1 MLLKKIAII
10 VLAGALT
17 LSCSHR
23 QATDTLVLDVGG
35 DPASFDPAIA
45 EDSGSWRIIND
56 FFLGLIDRD
65 QHNRLIPGLAES
77 WNLSDGGKT
86 YIFHLRPGIKFSDGS
101 PITTADFVFS
111 WQRLVDPK
119 TGSPYNFLL
128 KDIIN
133 APEIISGAKSKDALG
148 VFAPDAET
156 LVVKLQHPT
165 PAFLV
170 YLTTP
175 NAYVVSKHAVE
186 IYGAAWTET
195 KNFVGSGAY
204 TLNEHVKNGYV
215 SAKKN
220 QYYYDVNKVLIP
232 NIKYLPYTNPN
243 TAIAAFKTGDLDI
256 TWKAVPVDQLQQ
268 IKQEFPKQ
276 LHDSVSERTDFLY
289 FNMRGAKFGQNQKLR
304 QALTMAIDRDIL
316 VDKVLNSGQKSLYS
330 IVTPT
335 IENGKYATIKYSWAD
350 ISAKE
355 RNQQA
360 QKLYQQAGYSN
371 NHPLV
376 LNLLYR
382 NDDVHKKTAL
392 AIAAMWQQVLGIKVN
407 LETQEYKVLL
417 HDLHQGNYDVIASGG
432 WGADYNEVSTYTE
445 LYVCGNSNN
454 NTGYCNK
461 TYDALI
467 KQASVTLSPQQHQT
481 LVTEAIKVASNDYP
495 VAPLF
500 EPSRNRLIS
509 TRVQNYDFEANYLD
523 DVQSKWFWL
532 KN

>member
-1 MLLKKIAII
+1 MLRKMII
-10 VLAGALT
+10 LLISGAFIT
-17 LSCSHR
+17 SCSH
-23 QATDTLVLDVGG
+23 QKPSDTLTLDVGG
-35 DPASFDPAIA
+35 DPASLDPAIA

-65 QHNRLIPGLAES
+65 QQNKIIPGLAQS
-77 WNLSDGGKT
+77 WTISPDGKT
-86 YIFHLRPGIKFSDGS
+86 YTFHLRPDIKFSDGS
-101 PITTADFVFS
+101 PITATDFVFS
-111 WQRLVDPK
+111 WQRLVDPQ

-128 KDIIN
+128 KDLVG
-133 APEIISGAKSKDALG
+133 APEIIAGTKPRETLG
-148 VFAPDAET
+148 VYAPDAKT
-156 LVVKLQHPT
+156 LIVKLQHPT

-186 IYGAAWTET
+186 TYGKTWTNN

-204 TLNEHVKNGYV
+204 TLDNYVKNGYV
-215 SAKKN
+215 SGKIN
-220 QYYYDVNKVLIP
+220 PYYYDVTQVKIAH
-232 NIKYLPYTNPN
+232 IKYMPYTNPS

-256 TWKAVPVDQLQQ
+256 TWKAVPVDQYQQ

-276 LHDSVSERTDFLY
+276 LHDSVSGRTDFLY
-289 FNMRGAKFGQNQKLR
+289 FNLRGAKFGKNQKLR

-316 VDKVLNSGQKSLYS
+316 VDKVLNSGQKPLYS

-335 IENGKYATIKYSWAD
+335 IENGKYAGIKYSWSQL
-350 ISAKE
+350 SAEQRIK
-355 RNQQA
+355 QA
-360 QKLYQQAGYSN
+360 HELYAQAGYSID
-371 NHPLV
+371 HPLV
-376 LNLLYR
+376 VNLLYR

-392 AIAAMWQQVLGIKVN
+392 AIAAMWQQVLGVKVN
-407 LETQEYKVLL
+407 PVTEEYKVLL
-417 HDLHQGNYDVIASGG
+417 QSLHKGDYDVIAAGG

-454 NTGYCNK
+454 NTGYCNPA
-461 TYDALI
+461 YDALI
-467 KQASVTLSPQQHQT
+467 KQATDTIDPQKHQYLISQAITLAT
-481 LVTEAIKVASNDYP
+481 NDYP

-500 EPSRNRLIS
+500 EPARNRLIS
-509 TRVQNYDFEANYLD
+509 LRVQNYDFEANYLD